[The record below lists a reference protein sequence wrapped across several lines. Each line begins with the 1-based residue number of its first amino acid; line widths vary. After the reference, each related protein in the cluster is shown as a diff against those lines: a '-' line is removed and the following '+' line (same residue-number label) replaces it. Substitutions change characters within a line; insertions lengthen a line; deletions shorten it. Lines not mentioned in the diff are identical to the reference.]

1 MIRSRGRVG
10 VIAPT
15 VALARSAAAFLAE
28 RLPEPLSPFA
38 LPDYLASPRAPGRI
52 VLCPSGRS
60 VATDVE
66 FLRTA
71 RERCLWDA
79 PEETVYSAIEGL
91 LGSVP
96 TAPAP
101 GSGRRRAP
109 IVGKRAGGTATALL
123 LEGTVT
129 SARARALSSH
139 DARLWIVEHP
149 GRVRVDRRLME
160 TLRRKGV
167 RWAALEPVLVLA
179 VVASPRLAR
188 ARSRWRRLLPP
199 ETPVWVS
206 PVSRATADGRKPR
219 DATDSRKYRPL

>member
-1 MIRSRGRVG
+1 MLRNPERVA

-15 VALARSAAAFLAE
+15 PALARSAAAFLDG
-28 RLPEPLSPFA
+28 RLGNALSPFA
-38 LPDYLASPRAPGRI
+38 LPDYLASPRAPRRI

-60 VATDVE
+60 VASDVDC
-66 FLRTA
+66 LKAA
-71 RERCLWDA
+71 RERVLWDA
-79 PEETVYSAIEGL
+79 PEEIFYSAIEGL
-91 LGSVP
+91 LGSIP
-96 TAPAP
+96 PAPAS
-101 GSGRRRAP
+101 GSGHRAP
-109 IVGKRAGGTATALL
+109 VSRKRAGGTAAALL
-123 LEGTVT
+123 LEGIVT

-167 RWAALEPVLVLA
+167 RWAALEPVIVVAVL
-179 VVASPRLAR
+179 ASPRLAR

-206 PVSRATADGRKPR
+206 PAPRPTADGRKPR
-219 DATDSRKYRPL
+219 DATDSRRYRPV

>member
-1 MIRSRGRVG
+1 MIRNRGRVA

-15 VALARSAAAFLAE
+15 PALAESAAAFLAG
-28 RLPEPLSPFA
+28 RLPEALSPFA
-38 LPDYLASPRAPGRI
+38 LPDYLALPRAPRRV

-60 VATDVE
+60 VAADVD
-66 FLRTA
+66 FLRAA
-71 RERCLWDA
+71 RERVLWDA
-79 PEETVYSAIEGL
+79 PEEIVYSAIEGL
-91 LGSVP
+91 VGSIP
-96 TAPAP
+96 PAPAT

-109 IVGKRAGGTATALL
+109 VSRKRAGGTATALL

-179 VVASPRLAR
+179 VVASPSLAGAR
-188 ARSRWRRLLPP
+188 ARWARLLPRA
-199 ETPVWVS
+199 TPVLIRRV
-206 PVSRATADGRKPR
+206 
-219 DATDSRKYRPL
+219 L